1 MLRSTFSLFLG
12 EEMDGNV
19 VSDGLTGFFLRGST
33 VLVPHDKPIVE
44 LYDELRP
51 SLFGYLV
58 CLGLMPQEADD
69 IIQDAF
75 VQLFRVL
82 LSGSRIHNPRSWVF
96 RVARNMS
103 LNLQKRER
111 RMVSVSD
118 EQPMARLIGKQTA
131 VGPEE
136 IYLRKER
143 LQVLAAAVARLP
155 QRQRECLHLRAEG
168 LRYREI
174 AEVLGVTTSAVS
186 ESLKRVIIRLTDDL
200 YV

>member
-1 MLRSTFSLFLG
+1 
-12 EEMDGNV
+12 
-19 VSDGLTGFFLRGST
+19 
-33 VLVPHDKPIVE
+33 VPHDKPIVE

-143 LQVLAAAVARLP
+143 LRVLAAAIARLP

-186 ESLKRVIIRLTDDL
+186 ETLKRVIIRLMDDL

>member
-143 LQVLAAAVARLP
+143 LRVLAAAVARLP

>member
-1 MLRSTFSLFLG
+1 VLRSTFSLFLG

-143 LQVLAAAVARLP
+143 LRVLAAAVARLP

>member
-1 MLRSTFSLFLG
+1 
-12 EEMDGNV
+12 MDGYV
-19 VSDGLTGFFLRGST
+19 VSDRLTGFILKGST
-33 VLVPHDKPIVE
+33 FQVPQDNPVVE
-44 LYDELRP
+44 IYDELRP

-82 LSGSRIHNPRSWVF
+82 QSGSKIHSPRSWVF

-118 EQPMARLIGKQTA
+118 EQPMSCLVGKQTTA
-131 VGPEE
+131 GPEE

-143 LQVLAAAVARLP
+143 LQVLAAAIARLP

-174 AEVLGVTTSAVS
+174 AEVLGTTTSAVS
-186 ESLKRVIIRLTDDL
+186 ESLKRVVIRLMDDL
-200 YV
+200 YD

>member
-1 MLRSTFSLFLG
+1 
-12 EEMDGNV
+12 MDGYV
-19 VSDGLTGFFLRGST
+19 VSDGLTGFILRGST
-33 VLVPHDKPIVE
+33 FPVPQDNRIVE

-82 LSGSRIHNPRSWVF
+82 QSGSTIHNPRSWVF

-118 EQPMARLIGKQTA
+118 EEPIARLIAKQTT

-136 IYLRKER
+136 IFLRKER
-143 LQVLAAAVARLP
+143 LRVLAGAIARLP

-174 AEVLGVTTSAVS
+174 AEVLGITTSAVS
-186 ESLKRVIIRLTDDL
+186 ESLKRVVIRLMDDL
-200 YV
+200 YD